1 MLIPQIYLKLIIIYV
16 RTLTLAN
23 PLYNWS
29 SGFFL
34 WCNILLAF
42 NTNLEDSKLNP
53 EENNSIESSPNLN
66 ENNKDLNEGIKKE
79 ENVKA
84 FSEFLEKASSQDSSE
99 EKVKLDSEQQ
109 KPKIDKLLFKR
120 FLNNGFDGISTNPNY
135 KMLALL
141 IILLINLS
149 LFFVIGNMGKAFLRN
164 AGIMG

>member
-1 MLIPQIYLKLIIIYV
+1 MTANLIKINYYICKW
-16 RTLTLAN
+16 TLTLAN
-23 PLYNWS
+23 PLFNWS

-42 NTNLEDSKLNP
+42 TTNLEDSKLNP

-66 ENNKDLNEGIKKE
+66 EDNNDLNEGNKKE

-84 FSEFLEKASSQDSSE
+84 FTEFLEKASNQDSSE
-99 EKVKLDSEQQ
+99 EKLKLDSEQQ
-109 KPKIDKLLFKR
+109 KLKIDKSLFKR

>member
-1 MLIPQIYLKLIIIYV
+1 M
-16 RTLTLAN
+16 
-23 PLYNWS
+23 
-29 SGFFL
+29 
-34 WCNILLAF
+34 
-42 NTNLEDSKLNP
+42 EDSKLNS

-66 ENNKDLNEGIKKE
+66 EDNKDLNEGNKKE
-79 ENVKA
+79 EKVKA
-84 FSEFLEKASSQDSSE
+84 FTEFLEKASNQDSSE

-109 KPKIDKLLFKR
+109 KIDKSLFKR

-141 IILLINLS
+141 IVLLINLS

>member
-1 MLIPQIYLKLIIIYV
+1 M
-16 RTLTLAN
+16 
-23 PLYNWS
+23 
-29 SGFFL
+29 
-34 WCNILLAF
+34 
-42 NTNLEDSKLNP
+42 EDSKLNP

-66 ENNKDLNEGIKKE
+66 EDNIDLNEGIKKE

-84 FSEFLEKASSQDSSE
+84 FTEFLEKASSQDSSE
-99 EKVKLDSEQQ
+99 ENVKLDSELQ
-109 KPKIDKLLFKR
+109 KQKKIDKSLFKR

>member
-1 MLIPQIYLKLIIIYV
+1 M
-16 RTLTLAN
+16 
-23 PLYNWS
+23 
-29 SGFFL
+29 
-34 WCNILLAF
+34 
-42 NTNLEDSKLNP
+42 EDSKLNP
-53 EENNSIESSPNLN
+53 DENNSIQPSPNLN
-66 ENNKDLNEGIKKE
+66 KDNKDLNEGNKKE

-84 FSEFLEKASSQDSSE
+84 FSEFLEKASNQDSSD
-99 EKVKLDSEQQ
+99 EKVNLNSKKQ
-109 KPKIDKLLFKR
+109 KIKIEKSIIKR

>member
-1 MLIPQIYLKLIIIYV
+1 M
-16 RTLTLAN
+16 
-23 PLYNWS
+23 
-29 SGFFL
+29 
-34 WCNILLAF
+34 
-42 NTNLEDSKLNP
+42 EDSKLNP

-66 ENNKDLNEGIKKE
+66 EDNKDLNEGIKKE

-84 FSEFLEKASSQDSSE
+84 FTEFLEKASSQDSSE

-109 KPKIDKLLFKR
+109 KPKIDKSLFKR

-149 LFFVIGNMGKAFLRN
+149 LFFVIGNMGKARF
-164 AGIMG
+164 